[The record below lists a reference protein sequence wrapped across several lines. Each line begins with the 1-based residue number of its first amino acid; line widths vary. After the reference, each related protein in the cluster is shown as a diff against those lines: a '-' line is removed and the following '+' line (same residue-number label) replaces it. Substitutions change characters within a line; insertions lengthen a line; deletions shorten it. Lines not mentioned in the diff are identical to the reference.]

1 MFIHI
6 SDPSHRFSYTYG
18 RERIN
23 LILRY
28 RVIYVILLP
37 LVRKYTVRKN
47 HTIIQESKIFMN
59 GKGEKLKFGQKI

>member
-28 RVIYVILLP
+28 RVIDVILLP

-47 HTIIQESKIFMN
+47 HEREGRKT
-59 GKGEKLKFGQKI
+59 

>member
-1 MFIHI
+1 MMIYAAKYTI
-6 SDPSHRFSYTYG
+6 NDIALSCLYYKHRFSYTYG

-28 RVIYVILLP
+28 RVIDVILLP

-47 HTIIQESKIFMN
+47 HEREGRKT
-59 GKGEKLKFGQKI
+59 